1 MKKPQILP
9 FRKPRLVPKLN
20 ILQILEKLAITLFIA
35 MIEAAFLTQSRI
47 AHLVICTVPFT
58 RCMANKAA

>member
-1 MKKPQILP
+1 MKEPQILP
-9 FRKPRLVPKLN
+9 LRKPRLVPKLN
-20 ILQILEKLAITLFIA
+20 ILQILDKLVIALFIA
-35 MIEAAFLTQSRI
+35 VIEAAFLAQSCI